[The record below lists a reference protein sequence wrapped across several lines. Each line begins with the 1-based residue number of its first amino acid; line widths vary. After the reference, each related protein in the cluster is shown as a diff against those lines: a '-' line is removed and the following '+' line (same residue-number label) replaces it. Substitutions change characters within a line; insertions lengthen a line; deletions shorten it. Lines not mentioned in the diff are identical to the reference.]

1 MGRLI
6 IAWSAGGPMLM
17 QLDGQGVA
25 ASVVLS
31 SAFITL
37 ARRVPTCWSMVPA
50 TIAALSPI
58 VVRFTIC
65 A

>member
-17 QLDGQGVA
+17 QLDGQGLA

-31 SAFITL
+31 SIFVAL
-37 ARRVPTCWSMVPA
+37 AQRLPACWSAVMASV
-50 TIAALSPI
+50 AAFAPI
-58 VVRFTIC
+58 IVRFTIC
-65 A
+65 G

>member
-25 ASVVLS
+25 ASIVLS
-31 SAFITL
+31 SAFIAL
-37 ARRVPTCWSMVPA
+37 ARRLPSYWSA
-50 TIAALSPI
+50 ASASIAAFAPI

-65 A
+65 G